1 MRMTQARV
9 KIIPIEDCSWD
20 CSMKETYK
28 FLSITHTVIKCIK
41 VNALYLLMNK
51 PSDKRYIYV
60 LICKAE
66 SLQDLC

>member
-1 MRMTQARV
+1 MAGSAF
-9 KIIPIEDCSWD
+9 PFCL
-20 CSMKETYK
+20 
-28 FLSITHTVIKCIK
+28 FTVIKGIK

-51 PSDKRYIYV
+51 RSDKRYIYV